1 MGEVFSAFD
10 LFNKMSLLLGIK
22 LKILESLEFKA
33 LYEQCIL
40 VFNCPQKDVF
50 LWPFLRMF
58 LFTEK

>member
-22 LKILESLEFKA
+22 LKILESLKFKA

-50 LWPFLRMF
+50 LRPF
-58 LFTEK
+58 